1 MRRIEFNVRKTPDN
15 TNHYKYFMSDNDF
28 LIILI
33 MGQIAAAMPSVI
45 SIVKYKSFTLGLKIF
60 AWHLVFASIIEITG
74 LTLWYLKINNL
85 FLSHID
91 ALEQFIMFSLLYGHL
106 FNEYVKQK
114 WVYIVIII
122 FTIFAVL
129 NAIYLQPLTTNATNT
144 TLIQS
149 VATIAYIMFA
159 LYMRSK
165 KIVPEKFIPLRDY
178 KLDRISFAFINVGIL
193 MPCIASIIVYALSN
207 NVLDPKL
214 HSLAL
219 KVWGL
224 HAVVS
229 IISNIFICIG
239 LLYFK
244 RPAEEPVVD

>member
-1 MRRIEFNVRKTPDN
+1 MDKTEFIYIASISEIT
-15 TNHYKYFMSDNDF
+15 FIMSA
-28 LIILI
+28 II
-33 MGQIAAAMPSVI
+33 G
-45 SIVKYKSFTLGLKIF
+45 IVKYRDFTLGLKIF
-60 AWHLVFASIIEITG
+60 TWHLVFGSIIQIM
-74 LTLWYLKINNL
+74 LSVLWYLKINNL
-85 FLSHID
+85 FLFHID

-129 NAIYLQPLTTNATNT
+129 NAIYLQPLTANATNT

-207 NVLDPKL
+207 DVLDPKL

-224 HAVVS
+224 HAVVN

>member
-1 MRRIEFNVRKTPDN
+1 MDKTEFIYIASISEIT
-15 TNHYKYFMSDNDF
+15 FIMSA
-28 LIILI
+28 II
-33 MGQIAAAMPSVI
+33 G
-45 SIVKYKSFTLGLKIF
+45 IVKYRDFTLGLKIF
-60 AWHLVFASIIEITG
+60 TWHLVFGSIIQIM
-74 LTLWYLKINNL
+74 LSVLWYLKINNL
-85 FLSHID
+85 FLFHID

-129 NAIYLQPLTTNATNT
+129 NAIYLQPLTANATNT